1 MNNVGIKIII
11 DAKNCNPNGDP
22 MTGHPRINTDGYGVM
37 TDVCI
42 KRKIRNALQ
51 QLGAN
56 IFVQSEE
63 FADDDCTSLENRM
76 KSNAAFMAAYK
87 NSRQEARKVA
97 CDTWMDIRLFGQ
109 VFAVKGDAT
118 SLGIRGCVSFEWG
131 VSVLPINI
139 TETQITKSVNAAETK
154 GMASDRLGKKFQ
166 IDHAVYV
173 VNGWISGKLAEKNGV
188 TEEDYELFKQALVN
202 MMIIDASAARPAG
215 SLAVAE
221 VDWMEESDLK
231 YSPRA
236 LYNAVQIKPKTD
248 TPKSYDDYEVTV
260 TEPEG
265 IQIERIKCF

>member
-1 MNNVGIKIII
+1 
-11 DAKNCNPNGDP
+11 
-22 MTGHPRINTDGYGVM
+22 
-37 TDVCI
+37 
-42 KRKIRNALQ
+42 
-51 QLGAN
+51 
-56 IFVQSEE
+56 
-63 FADDDCTSLENRM
+63 
-76 KSNAAFMAAYK
+76 
-87 NSRQEARKVA
+87 
-97 CDTWMDIRLFGQ
+97 MDIRLFGQ

-118 SLGIRGCVSFEWG
+118 SLGIRGCVSIADST
-131 VSVLPINI
+131 SVLPINI
-139 TETQITKSVNAAETK
+139 TELQITRSVNAAETK
-154 GMASDRLGKKFQ
+154 GMASDRMGKRYQ

-221 VDWMEESDLK
+221 VDWMEEPGVQ

-236 LYNAVQIKPKTD
+236 LYNAVQVKQKTD
-248 TPKSYDDYEVTV
+248 NPKSYDDYEVTV